1 MSRFAGL
8 RRVVRFNWPWY
19 AAAAVTLEPV
29 GGLQK
34 PSGEMYLR
42 GSL

>member
-1 MSRFAGL
+1 
-8 RRVVRFNWPWY
+8 VK
-19 AAAAVTLEPV
+19 AAAVTLEPA